1 MTVPEYTEKPML
13 PSWFISLVAAG
24 LLIVIAVQ
32 GKAFLMPL
40 VVAALI
46 SVLVAAVAERIV
58 QVTILVDCPRQKSL
72 DFGFPSV

>member
-32 GKAFLMPL
+32 GKAFLMPSGGCCSHFRPGCGCRGTHCSGHDTSGL
-40 VVAALI
+40 PKTKE
-46 SVLVAAVAERIV
+46 S
-58 QVTILVDCPRQKSL
+58 
-72 DFGFPSV
+72 